1 MKDIMLN
8 KTCFYNKIVIILIS
22 ILIYLYERIQYE
34 IFKLIQHFFKIYRI
48 YNVRKILMILWYSL
62 SRKKDVKL
70 IIMILND
77 IDSNWN
83 IDF

>member
-48 YNVRKILMILWYSL
+48 YNMFVRFLMIL
-62 SRKKDVKL
+62 
-70 IIMILND
+70 
-77 IDSNWN
+77 
-83 IDF
+83 

>member
-8 KTCFYNKIVIILIS
+8 KTCFYNEIVIILIS

-48 YNVRKILMILWYSL
+48 YNVRKILMIL
-62 SRKKDVKL
+62 
-70 IIMILND
+70 
-77 IDSNWN
+77 
-83 IDF
+83 

>member
-48 YNVRKILMILWYSL
+48 YNVRKILMIL
-62 SRKKDVKL
+62 
-70 IIMILND
+70 
-77 IDSNWN
+77 
-83 IDF
+83 

>member
-22 ILIYLYERIQYE
+22 ILIYLHEQIQYA

-48 YNVRKILMILWYSL
+48 YNMFVRFLMIL
-62 SRKKDVKL
+62 
-70 IIMILND
+70 
-77 IDSNWN
+77 
-83 IDF
+83 